1 MDAQTLATSVMV
13 FVAIAIFW
21 RRFQQTFF
29 LKSSASGCGSCTGCS
44 GGNSAAAIKVTP
56 LVQLGMSLPEKHA
69 KKP

>member
-21 RRFQQTFF
+21 RRFQQTF
-29 LKSSASGCGSCTGCS
+29 LTSSASGCGSCTGCS

-56 LVQLGMSLPEKHA
+56 LVQLGMSSSEKHA